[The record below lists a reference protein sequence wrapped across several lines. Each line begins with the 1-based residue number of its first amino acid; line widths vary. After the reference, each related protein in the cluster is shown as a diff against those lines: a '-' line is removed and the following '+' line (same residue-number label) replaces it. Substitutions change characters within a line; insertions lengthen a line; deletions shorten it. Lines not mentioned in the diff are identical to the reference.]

1 MKRHITKLFTV
12 KSAHSFFTWKLN
24 VQRSALSVLS
34 LLIST
39 ACLVP
44 ALRADTVAL
53 WKLDYEGDGTA
64 INTRCL
70 LNPVN
75 DLGLNGNVGAG
86 AAVNSWSAL
95 PPNPDTT
102 AGFLASPNNQ
112 TAVWLGHK
120 GSVPYTS
127 LTNVAVSARV
137 NVTNSFTVEGWVHYL
152 SNPVGT
158 AWNYLVGNHMGGAG
172 RWILS
177 LRQGGTNWVLFVDSR
192 INDVAFP
199 VKNDPVDMT
208 NAWRH
213 IALTYDRDAGSA
225 QQGVWELFVNAQSY
239 GALTNSSR
247 PATLSTS
254 DSIFSLGGRPTGG
267 NNTGTLK
274 LDYWRVSDS
283 ALPPAEFLNA
293 GTVEPEQ
300 EILPRTVAYWRMDG
314 NTDGVLDTRDFI
326 GGARLAS
333 FLDVTNHATIIQ
345 ARLSQAFAG
354 QPPNSAIALPSGNAG
369 SIYAQG
375 VGACLQV
382 ADLGR
387 QLEITNSFTVEGWLC
402 PQRRDYDA
410 DVQYIANTRI
420 STKGWAFALKKLS
433 DGTRR
438 FVIFAEDDGGVLAGD
453 APFSGD
459 MSGWADEWKHVAL
472 VYDATAG
479 DVAQGV
485 WTCFLDGVMQ
495 GALTNSRAISGDSG
509 SQFFHLAGRVDNVNN
524 FCGNFDCWRV
534 SKAALAPNQFLNA
547 TDGAAAATDVLALWP
562 LNSADGL
569 YIDATDVTGT
579 WSFNTPVIATYK
591 VTAST
596 GQANASVPNPDGSAG
611 FKGDPALNAGSVVFN
626 TPANA
631 AARAFLATTDYTV
644 RDTLCLT
651 NSFTW
656 EGWLYRTQ
664 NPGGWQLL
672 FGTSITPTYTAFG
685 GMQINLT
692 YRTNGYVLHVTG
704 GGISDVAFGGSTDDG
719 SVNVWR
725 HVALVYD
732 VTVGKGTW
740 SLYVNGVLQGSLEN
754 VSVPART
761 LQGAAYFGGRP
772 WSDNCFRGSFDSV
785 RLTKGVLT
793 PSQFLNATGT
803 PPAPP
808 APQTV
813 AYWKLDNAGGAVDAS
828 SRVEP
833 RYSLMPDAFA
843 PVGSAAQFKR
853 FVPVPDTTDGFIG
866 DPRTN
871 DGSAAFDGTDYLRI
885 QNLGYRLELDRPFTV
900 EGWMLWSNQTA
911 TAVQTLAGTRF
922 DKDYGWRLALRKDGG
937 AAAFRIYCQAPNRTP
952 MLNAEFAYDAS
963 GLAGGWHH
971 LALVFTPR
979 LNDNGTWE
987 LFVDGVSVGTATNLY
1002 YPATLLQSHWFVLG
1016 AQSGGTEAFD
1026 GLLDCWRVSE
1036 GALTP
1041 DQFLYLG
1048 YDRGTMIRLF

>member
-1 MKRHITKLFTV
+1 MKSHITTWLVITKGYH
-12 KSAHSFFTWKLN
+12 AFFTWDLRIG
-24 VQRSALSVLS
+24 RSALNVL
-34 LLIST
+34 LLSA
-39 ACLVP
+39 ACLALP
-44 ALRADTVAL
+44 LRADTVAL

-64 INTRCL
+64 LNTRCL
-70 LNPVN
+70 LNPAH
-75 DLGLNGNVGAG
+75 DLGLNGSAWSGTAVGT
-86 AAVNSWSAL
+86 WDAL
-95 PPNPDTT
+95 PPNPDETV
-102 AGFLASPNNQ
+102 GFLSSLVNRG
-112 TAVWLGHK
+112 AVGL
-120 GSVPYTS
+120 STTTS
-127 LTNVAVSARV
+127 ALTNSAVSARV
-137 NVTNSFTVEGWVHYL
+137 NVTNSFTVEGWIHYAN
-152 SNPVGT
+152 NPVGT
-158 AWNYLVGNHMGGAG
+158 GWHYLVGNHMGGAG

-199 VKNDPVDMT
+199 VKNDPVGMT
-208 NAWRH
+208 NVWRH

-247 PATLSTS
+247 PASISTT
-254 DSIFSLGGRPTGG
+254 DSFFSLGGRPTGG
-267 NNTGTLK
+267 NTGSLK

-283 ALPPAEFLNA
+283 ALTPAGFLNA
-293 GTVEPEQ
+293 GTVEPAQ
-300 EILPRTVAYWRMDG
+300 ETLPRTVAYWRMDG
-314 NTDGVLDTRDFI
+314 NTDGILDTRDFI

-333 FLDVTNHATIIQ
+333 FLDVTNHTTAIQ
-345 ARLSQAFAG
+345 ASLAQAFAD
-354 QPPNSAIALPSGNAG
+354 QPLNSALALSGGNAG
-369 SIYAQG
+369 SVYAQG
-375 VGACLQV
+375 VGACLRV

-387 QLEITNSFTVEGWLC
+387 QLEITNSFTVEGWIC
-402 PQRRDYDA
+402 PRRRDYNA
-410 DVQYIANTRI
+410 DVQYLANTRI

-433 DGTRR
+433 DGTRK
-438 FVIFAEDDGGVLAGD
+438 FVVFAEDSAGRLAND
-453 APFSGD
+453 EPFSGD

-472 VYDATAG
+472 VYDAAAG

-485 WTCFLDGVMQ
+485 WTCFLDGVTQ
-495 GALTNSRAISGDSG
+495 GAVTNNRAVSGDSG
-509 SQFFHLAGRVDNVNN
+509 SESFHLAGRVSDGYT
-524 FCGNFDCWRV
+524 FCGNLDCWRV

-547 TDGAAAATDVLALWP
+547 ADGAAAATDVLALWP

-569 YIDATDVTGT
+569 YIDATDVTGN
-579 WSFNTPVIATYK
+579 WSFNTPVTATYR

-656 EGWLYRTQ
+656 ETWLYRTQ
-664 NPGGWQLL
+664 NPGAWQLL
-672 FGTSITPTYTAFG
+672 FGTSTTPNYASG

-692 YRTNGYVLHVTG
+692 YRTNGYVLWATAAGINDVT
-704 GGISDVAFGGSTDDG
+704 FGGFTDDG
-719 SVNVWR
+719 TLNVWR

-740 SLYVNGVLQGSLEN
+740 SLYVNGILQGSLEN

-761 LQGAAYFGGRP
+761 LQSAAYFGGRP
-772 WSDNCFRGSFDSV
+772 WSDNCFKGAFDSM

-793 PSQFLNATGT
+793 PAQFLNATGT

-808 APQTV
+808 APQTI
-813 AYWKLDNAGGAVDAS
+813 AYWKLDNAGGSVDVS
-828 SRVEP
+828 SQVEP
-833 RYSLMPDAFA
+833 RYSLMPDAFTPA
-843 PVGSAAQFKR
+843 GSAAQFKR

-866 DPRTN
+866 DPHTN
-871 DGSAAFDGTDYLRI
+871 DGSAALDGTDYLRI

-900 EGWMLWSNQTA
+900 EGWMFWSNQTA
-911 TAVQTLAGTRF
+911 TAVQTIAGTRF

-952 MLNAEFAYDAS
+952 TLNVEFVYDAS

-1016 AQSGGTEAFD
+1016 GQSDGTEAFD

-1036 GALTP
+1036 GARTP